1 MNVALKQPLEGETF
15 EFGWSWRLSSSGF
28 QNQWGIWWVLC
39 LLSIPKLHDELHDE
53 LCLSHEVEITWIASG
68 ESGKAGPTVSRR
80 GLGRSGTY
88 PILLRWTRRF
98 ERVAAEGGTSPK
110 HNLYLHTG
118 EFSRGSDLHQ
128 AQYCGLGHRSRARE
142 IAVPRPR
149 EGLPG
154 KIFSGWVWP
163 WMGQNP

>member
-110 HNLYLHTG
+110 HNLYLHGWIFPWIRPAPGPVLWTG
-118 EFSRGSDLHQ
+118 SSLASPRDCRSSPERGPS
-128 AQYCGLGHRSRARE
+128 
-142 IAVPRPR
+142 
-149 EGLPG
+149 G
-154 KIFSGWVWP
+154 KNLQGWVWP